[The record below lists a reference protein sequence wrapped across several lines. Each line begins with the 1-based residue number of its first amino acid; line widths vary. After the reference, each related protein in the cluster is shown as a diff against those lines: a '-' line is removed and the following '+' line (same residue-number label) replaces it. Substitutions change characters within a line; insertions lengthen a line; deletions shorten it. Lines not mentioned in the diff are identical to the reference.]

1 MTDFDE
7 SYSRIFT
14 CNDTPYRRHYFS
26 CSYITRFAR
35 RPFFRLQG
43 SELLTNAVKTQSN
56 YLAFITII
64 NQTVIQIRMSMLCPF
79 SRSLCLSTCTHKTF
93 ISRLIKIL
101 KSRYRPPEMQLQP
114 KRDFAYKSRVN
125 AVC

>member
-1 MTDFDE
+1 MRAIHAFLHAMIFPIGDIILVV
-7 SYSRIFT
+7 RILHVLLE
-14 CNDTPYRRHYFS
+14 D
-26 CSYITRFAR
+26 
-35 RPFFRLQG
+35 PFFVYKVQ
-43 SELLTNAVKTQSN
+43 LLTNAVKTQSN

>member
-1 MTDFDE
+1 MRAIHAFLHAMILPIGDIILVV
-7 SYSRIFT
+7 RILHVLLE
-14 CNDTPYRRHYFS
+14 D
-26 CSYITRFAR
+26 
-35 RPFFRLQG
+35 PFFVYKVQ
-43 SELLTNAVKTQSN
+43 LLTNAVKTQSN